1 MQEKD
6 KKVYVITV
14 LAVRDFTLTG
24 CALRFADQRKFLFQN
39 YFSAKK

>member
-1 MQEKD
+1 MKRETQI
-6 KKVYVITV
+6 VYVVTV

>member
-24 CALRFADQRKFLFQN
+24 CALQIADSDKC
-39 YFSAKK
+39 